1 MARTVPGS
9 GAQIKPIFD
18 EVFGVRSVELI
29 SGGTGYDPADPPR
42 LTIDGCGTP
51 AQEALL
57 YPIIDEDSGRIVH
70 VRVLQRGRGYDPLR
84 LKIVPTSETPN
95 VLDSFDINRIWQ
107 NHPNSLT
114 RGTFQTSG
122 TPAVKTDRL
131 RIESDNHP
139 KPTWILA
146 EAQPGGSGNIVDR
159 SFDQVFVYRGGKD
172 VPYVGTRSFQ
182 NNKSLGIL
190 ANGGLLHTP
199 EWGTFGN
206 APTNFSIDTVKYDY
220 VKDTD
225 ANDVIVDSTTH
236 YYQTSKVINEFD
248 NPNGVFQWGAQEQF
262 IWNIKVEYDNIM
274 LFVDN
279 VDETLNPIEV
289 GRTINEVG
297 GIASGEIAKIVRNAQ
312 NQIVRIYLR
321 DVVGTFE
328 TTDFVLG
335 STGFTFRINGD
346 PVLFPNGIFYIDFG
360 ADATE
365 FGPFVPGQY
374 YFAPEN
380 VRVKRNYLIVWNQD
394 DSTNQPS
401 ALHAQGH
408 PMQFS
413 TTQDGL
419 LTGGTLYYNSTGSS
433 AAPATDYENEFN
445 PLFIMNA
452 DETNRI
458 YYYCKVHRYMSGYDG
473 DEGYM
478 ILDPTIEDEDI
489 VNNYYV
495 ENYYQSDSND
505 PATIDRSRYVN
516 GHSKVL
522 GMSFDGYPIYGPYG
536 YTTGRTVG
544 KMISAY
550 RLRTT
555 EELPGT
561 REEVVTAST
570 ITYTVTVSNSKF
582 YFDGQEEQLL
592 NLKRGKTYIFNQDD
606 ASNTG
611 DGNFLMFSL
620 TEDGWHST
628 GSSLNIGT
636 TSYLYDA
643 EDLVEYYL
651 DGVLTPY
658 ATYLG
663 GFASATTRE
672 VRITIP
678 VNSPRVAYA
687 FSYSNPGYGI
697 RLVNEGYILGDLTQ
711 DYIYDAT
718 IGGSSLDPEYNNGP
732 IVNVVGDGSDFFK
745 REVTSNGVRIL
756 GAGTVGGQTAV
767 PDAWLEKVARMVELF
782 TDVNGA
788 GINETFQRNLIKTLS
803 GDTGTYH
810 AGQPTIQRVARGAG
824 ADYTPNFLTD
834 AGVISWNLTNLFDTH
849 VQNDMVWYLNSTGD
863 GYGDGDIDAQE
874 VIEHVFHTLHM
885 HGLPADDIKLYSF
898 LAADWQTGDLY
909 AAMEE
914 AYDAGKWDPSGYQ
927 ENPDDWKT
935 DADAFEVA
943 AKEYL
948 FLLNFAM
955 FEYTELWEGGSLAP
969 EWTDDMRTQ
978 AGIQANNPLGY
989 AFHNTYIAPVISKPS
1004 LATIRSI
1011 FQDGNTPAQDDPSL
1025 AGASGYVVD
1034 ITSGESLDEFNG
1046 KYVVTPEY
1054 PNGTYAYFMTEDGS
1068 GNPVYPYAIGPQY
1081 YGTPIFEGDVVP
1093 DQVSVFPIEAEG
1105 DIVLNT
1111 DGTVSYIKMTKNG
1124 DNFFGAAKAIILGGE
1139 GTGASAT
1146 PVTQTITGLSL
1157 LNEGRSYATPP
1168 NLIFEGGGGQGAEG
1182 AASIDTLGKVTSIN
1196 IVDGGEFYQT
1206 EPYILLTGGG
1216 GLGAKA
1222 EAVINQGA
1230 ITGISITDPGKGY
1243 TSAPNVVFTRLV
1255 NLKRKTRSRQAFNS
1269 SDIYLTGLTKSLG
1282 SSDTTVYVSSTDAY
1296 PGSGSLI
1303 VNRETISY
1311 TAKSRGRFT
1320 GITRGVNFK
1329 YDQRVILDDGQN
1341 NADGSSNYQFS
1352 VGDRVIRRVESA
1364 NNKIAKVYDWN
1375 PSTRELLVTFE
1386 VDELAFIDAG
1396 IPSTTDAIVQFDA
1409 GVANSSG
1416 TGVLPH
1422 TIIAAVG
1429 SSISTLTVP
1438 IATIVD
1444 SAFEDNDENEDPL
1457 NPGTFL
1463 GDGIADLINTA
1474 TDYASQI
1481 SLDGG
1486 IYNSLYG
1493 IEETQG
1499 GQNTTLL
1506 QVGDNIKDADIPF
1519 KFATITSAGGLSD
1532 GVEHPV
1538 LLTLTL
1544 DPSNGN
1550 GQNYSTNE
1558 VVTGAISGIQGTVV
1572 SWDTTTSKLVLKDIV
1587 PFNTNN
1593 VNIGVNGYLYEFSS
1607 NSTVVD
1613 VVVVNNGTNYTA
1625 VPSIVI
1631 ESTGD
1636 IQATG
1641 TVVMSTSG
1649 DRVDSITITNGGYG
1663 IPQTVDNSYNLHPT
1677 ITFTNAGGDSTGSG
1691 AAAQAVLGGENVT
1704 GNAGASYRIK
1714 SIEYSTLV
1722 RS

>member
-1 MARTVPGS
+1 MTRTVPGS
-9 GAQIKPIFD
+9 GAQIKPVFD

-51 AQEALL
+51 IQEALL
-57 YPIIDEDSGRIVH
+57 YPIIDKDSGRIVH

-122 TPAVKTDRL
+122 TPAVKNDRL

-146 EAQPGGSGNIVDR
+146 ESQPGGSGNIVDR
-159 SFDQVFVYRGGKD
+159 SFDQVFIYRGGKD
-172 VPYVGTRSFQ
+172 VPFVGTRSFQ

-220 VKDTD
+220 VKNTD

-248 NPNGVFQWGAQEQF
+248 DPNGVFEWGAQEQF
-262 IWNIKVEYDNIM
+262 TWNVKVEYGNIM
-274 LFVDN
+274 LYVDN

-297 GIASGEIAKIVRNAQ
+297 GTASGEVAKIVRNAQ

-321 DVVGTFE
+321 EVIGAFE
-328 TTDFVLG
+328 TTDLILG
-335 STGFTFRINGD
+335 STGFQFRISSD
-346 PVLFPNGIFYIDFG
+346 PISLNVYYIDFG
-360 ADATE
+360 PESAK
-365 FGPFVPGQY
+365 FGPFVPGVFY
-374 YFAPEN
+374 LAPEN
-380 VRVKRNYLIVWNQD
+380 IQVKRNYLIKFNQS
-394 DSTNQPS
+394 DSTN
-401 ALHAQGH
+401 ALGIGH
-408 PMQFS
+408 PIQLS

-419 LTGGTLYYNSTGSS
+419 LNGGSLYYKSTGVTD
-433 AAPATDYENEFN
+433 APAADYENEYQTI
-445 PLFIMNA
+445 FIMNS
-452 DETNRI
+452 DETSRI
-458 YYYCKVHRYMSGYDG
+458 YYYCKNHRYMSGYEG
-473 DEGYM
+473 DEGY
-478 ILDPTIEDEDI
+478 ITLSSVIENVTPT
-489 VNNYYV
+489 NNYYSRDF
-495 ENYYQSDSND
+495 YQSDSSD
-505 PATIDRSRYVN
+505 PNTIDRSRHVD

-522 GMSFDGYPIYGPYG
+522 GMSFDGYPIYGPFG
-536 YTTGRTVG
+536 YVTGRTVG
-544 KMISAY
+544 RMTSSFRFK
-550 RLRTT
+550 TT
-555 EELPGT
+555 AELSGT

-570 ITYTVTVSNSKF
+570 VTYAVTVSGSKF

-606 ASNTG
+606 ASNTAN
-611 DGNFLMFSL
+611 GNFLMFSL

-628 GSSLNIGT
+628 GSSLDIGT

-643 EDLVEYYL
+643 GGLVQYYL

-663 GFASATTRE
+663 GFATATTRE

-678 VNSPRVAYA
+678 VNAPRVVYA
-687 FSYSNPGYGI
+687 FSYSNPSYGT

-711 DYIYDAT
+711 DYIYDA
-718 IGGSSLDPEYNNGP
+718 S
-732 IVNVVGDGSDFFK
+732 VG
-745 REVTSNGVRIL
+745 N
-756 GAGTVGGQTAV
+756 
-767 PDAWLEKVARMVELF
+767 
-782 TDVNGA
+782 
-788 GINETFQRNLIKTLS
+788 
-803 GDTGTYH
+803 
-810 AGQPTIQRVARGAG
+810 
-824 ADYTPNFLTD
+824 
-834 AGVISWNLTNLFDTH
+834 
-849 VQNDMVWYLNSTGD
+849 
-863 GYGDGDIDAQE
+863 
-874 VIEHVFHTLHM
+874 
-885 HGLPADDIKLYSF
+885 
-898 LAADWQTGDLY
+898 
-909 AAMEE
+909 
-914 AYDAGKWDPSGYQ
+914 
-927 ENPDDWKT
+927 
-935 DADAFEVA
+935 
-943 AKEYL
+943 
-948 FLLNFAM
+948 
-955 FEYTELWEGGSLAP
+955 
-969 EWTDDMRTQ
+969 
-978 AGIQANNPLGY
+978 
-989 AFHNTYIAPVISKPS
+989 
-1004 LATIRSI
+1004 
-1011 FQDGNTPAQDDPSL
+1011 
-1025 AGASGYVVD
+1025 
-1034 ITSGESLDEFNG
+1034 LDEYNG

-1054 PNGTYAYFMTEDGS
+1054 PNGTYAYFMTEDSS

-1081 YGTPIFEGDVVP
+1081 YGTPIFESEVVP

-1105 DIVLNT
+1105 DVVLNSN
-1111 DGTVSYIKMTKNG
+1111 GTVSYIKMSKKG
-1124 DNFFGAAKAIILGGE
+1124 DNFFGSAKAVILGGE
-1139 GTGASAT
+1139 GTGATGT

-1168 NLIFEGGGGQGAEG
+1168 NLIFEGGGGQDAEG
-1182 AASIDTLGKVTSIN
+1182 AASVDTLGKVTSVN

-1222 EAVINQGA
+1222 EAVISQGS
-1230 ITGISITDPGKGY
+1230 ITGVNITDPGKGY
-1243 TSAPNVVFTRLV
+1243 TSPPNIIFTRLV

-1269 SDIYLTGLTKSLG
+1269 SDIYLTGLTKALG
-1282 SSDTTVYVSSTDAY
+1282 SSDTVVYVASTDAY
-1296 PGSGSLI
+1296 PGSGSII
-1303 VNRETISY
+1303 VDKETISY
-1311 TAKSRGRFT
+1311 TSKSRGRFT

-1429 SSISTLTVP
+1429 STISTLTVP
-1438 IATIVD
+1438 ISTIVD

-1474 TDYASQI
+1474 TDYASQT

-1544 DPSNGN
+1544 DSSNGN

-1558 VVTGAISGIQGTVV
+1558 VVTGAISGIRGTVV

-1607 NSTVVD
+1607 NGTVVD
-1613 VVVVNNGTNYTA
+1613 VVVANNGTNYTA
-1625 VPSIVI
+1625 VPTIVI

-1677 ITFTNAGGDSTGSG
+1677 ITFTNGGGDVTGSG
-1691 AAAQAVLGGENVT
+1691 AVAQAVLGGENVT

-1714 SIEYSTLV
+1714 SVEYSTLV